1 MYLPRDTQFLLNK
14 EITCMMPFYL
24 HHSRSWATSWYS
36 SYHFPLKRAPAIFL
50 YFDTSSINSPC
61 FAPFAL
67 CLGLLQIR
75 DKWTSNDSETN
86 LTKEIS
92 NLPCNPLAFV
102 GFFPALIIFHR
113 IFWIFLQDKTRKI
126 SQWEKCEKLLVMCLN
141 GVQSSLQHLT
151 TYLYYSKSYF

>member
-1 MYLPRDTQFLLNK
+1 
-14 EITCMMPFYL
+14 MMPFYL

-61 FAPFAL
+61 SAPFAL

-75 DKWTSNDSETN
+75 DKWTSNDSG
-86 LTKEIS
+86 S
-92 NLPCNPLAFV
+92 NQEKKYQIYPAIQAVVFV

-113 IFWIFLQDKTRKI
+113 IFLIFLQDKIKKI
-126 SQWEKCEKLLVMCLN
+126 SQCKTVILISNRTFLWKIVGNVFERCTKFFAPPNNLPILL
-141 GVQSSLQHLT
+141 
-151 TYLYYSKSYF
+151 